1 MDNKM
6 FKQQTKSWYYM
17 TGQQADIKKRMS
29 GANESNDKAT
39 HSFSFW
45 ELLYCWWWQWFSVR
59 SGFIYIL
66 LFRDGGN
73 IWESM
78 VDGRCGGING
88 DGYYCDSIAATVT
101 AML

>member
-17 TGQQADIKKRMS
+17 TGQQADIKKHMS

-45 ELLYCWWWQWFSVR
+45 ELL
-59 SGFIYIL
+59 
-66 LFRDGGN
+66 
-73 IWESM
+73 
-78 VDGRCGGING
+78 
-88 DGYYCDSIAATVT
+88 
-101 AML
+101 